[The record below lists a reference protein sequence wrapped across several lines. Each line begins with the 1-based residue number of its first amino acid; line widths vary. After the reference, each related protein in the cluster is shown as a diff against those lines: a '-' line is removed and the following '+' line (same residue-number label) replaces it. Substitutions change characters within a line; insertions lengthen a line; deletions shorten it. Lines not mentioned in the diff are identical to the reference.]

1 VLGSGDNKGAA
12 GRTGF
17 STPLATLHAF
27 NGWAD
32 VFLNT
37 PAAGLQDLYAFAQ
50 VTLPG
55 AFPLRFVYHK
65 FDADSGSGD
74 FGQEFDVL
82 LSRKLGKHWT
92 ALAKY
97 AYYDAED
104 LPYTDVHKFWL
115 QLEFNY

>member
-1 VLGSGDNKGAA
+1 
-12 GRTGF
+12 
-17 STPLATLHAF
+17 
-27 NGWAD
+27 
-32 VFLNT
+32 
-37 PAAGLQDLYAFAQ
+37 
-50 VTLPG
+50 
-55 AFPLRFVYHK
+55 VYHK

-74 FGQEFDVL
+74 FGQEFVVL

-115 QLEFNY
+115 LLECNY